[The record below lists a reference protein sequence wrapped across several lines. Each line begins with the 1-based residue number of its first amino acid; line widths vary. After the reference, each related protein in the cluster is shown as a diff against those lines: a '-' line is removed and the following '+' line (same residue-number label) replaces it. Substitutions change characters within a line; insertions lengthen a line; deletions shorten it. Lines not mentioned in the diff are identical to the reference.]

1 MFGRGK
7 KAKAENLMATG
18 ARAVGVV
25 TDVRDTGM
33 TVNDNPRVKM
43 TFRIEPLDGSAPFEA
58 RKTSTV
64 SRVAI
69 PRSGDRY
76 PVWYDAAD
84 PETWMYAVVADDNGR
99 QQVRALFGAAAETMT
114 GIGNPAAAAAPTA
127 APAAPADP
135 LERLQQLNALRAAG
149 ALSDAE
155 FETTKAHILA
165 GM

>member
-7 KAKAENLMATG
+7 KAKAQNLMATG
-18 ARAVGVV
+18 RRGVGAV

-69 PRSGDRY
+69 PRTGERY

-84 PETWMYAVVADDNGR
+84 PESWIYVTATDENGR
-99 QQVRALFGAAAETMT
+99 QQIRTLFGAAAETMT
-114 GIGNPAAAAAPTA
+114 GIGDPPAAAATA
-127 APAAPADP
+127 ASAPAASP
-135 LERLQQLNALRAAG
+135 LDRLQQLNELRTAG
-149 ALSDAE
+149 ALNDAE
-155 FETTKAHILA
+155 FEATKAQILA
-165 GM
+165 GI